1 VVVERERER
10 KTERPAN
17 LPSSLLSLPTRR
29 GGEKGAFRVFFFFLS
44 SFVVV
49 RRRGVVV
56 VVFAERLRKRER
68 ERERERERVLLR
80 LVFSLPARASFGR
93 DGAARLFSTAFK
105 NAATATSTKE

>member
-1 VVVERERER
+1 MCVYIVGRERETREKRERERE
-10 KTERPAN
+10 TERDRQIAPKK
-17 LPSSLLSLPTRR
+17 SV
-29 GGEKGAFRVFFFFLS
+29 VFFLSSFVRS

-56 VVFAERLRKRER
+56 VVFAERSRK
-68 ERERERERVLLR
+68 RERERERVLLR

-105 NAATATSTKE
+105 NAATTATSTKE